1 MEKTFLE
8 RKWLWGINAQLSH
21 KICFLKWERVI
32 FCKIILCSSSFR
44 LKRNPF
50 THAKGFRWMCKRVQ
64 TAPEGQEGLKA
75 PQVHRPVVSPLKEDA
90 APGGLPQ
97 KSSPERA
104 AEYSKI
110 CFFSSDA
117 LSELIFILYLH
128 PGIRGLSAPYPPGC
142 VPAALTVPLPPWGC
156 LTFPWWKIFP
166 AQTLQKY
173 PFFEKLWDSC
183 ENRLLFPE
191 KRCIF
196 SVKSQELYKIPR

>member
-1 MEKTFLE
+1 M
-8 RKWLWGINAQLSH
+8 G
-21 KICFLKWERVI
+21 
-32 FCKIILCSSSFR
+32 
-44 LKRNPF
+44 
-50 THAKGFRWMCKRVQ
+50 KRVQ
-64 TAPEGQEGLKA
+64 TALEGQGGLKA

-110 CFFSSDA
+110 CFFPSDA

-156 LTFPWWKIFP
+156 STFPWWKIFP

-173 PFFEKLWDSC
+173 PFFEKLWDIY
-183 ENRLLFPE
+183 ENRLLFTENDVYFLPNLKNFIKE
-191 KRCIF
+191 NTE
-196 SVKSQELYKIPR
+196 VKNE

>member
-1 MEKTFLE
+1 
-8 RKWLWGINAQLSH
+8 
-21 KICFLKWERVI
+21 
-32 FCKIILCSSSFR
+32 
-44 LKRNPF
+44 
-50 THAKGFRWMCKRVQ
+50 MCKRVQ

-156 LTFPWWKIFP
+156 LTFP
-166 AQTLQKY
+166 
-173 PFFEKLWDSC
+173 
-183 ENRLLFPE
+183 
-191 KRCIF
+191 
-196 SVKSQELYKIPR
+196 

>member
-1 MEKTFLE
+1 MAVKFLPD
-8 RKWLWGINAQLSH
+8 GNFFPQLSH

-50 THAKGFRWMCKRVQ
+50 ARVKGFRWMCKRVQ

-110 CFFSSDA
+110 CFFLLTLFQSLFLFCTYTRGYGD
-117 LSELIFILYLH
+117 FQPPILRAVFLRH
-128 PGIRGLSAPYPPGC
+128 LQC
-142 VPAALTVPLPPWGC
+142 LCPLG
-156 LTFPWWKIFP
+156 
-166 AQTLQKY
+166 A
-173 PFFEKLWDSC
+173 
-183 ENRLLFPE
+183 
-191 KRCIF
+191 
-196 SVKSQELYKIPR
+196 V